1 MLVCS
6 PVPRRTP
13 PPKTASTA
21 KRRRGRPPRH
31 PSDADQQFPGARV
44 IKRYGNRRLY
54 DAKLSRCVT
63 MDEIAD
69 FVRKG
74 EDVRVLDGDSG
85 EDLTKRVLTQ
95 IILETQ
101 NARQLELLPVELLRK
116 IISARSD
123 ATARWMEQY
132 LGAMAQ
138 FLERSKES
146 IDSLFPWMKQS
157 PWPAQEPPPPPPA
170 AKDESLRDE
179 MAELERRL
187 ADLASRM
194 NRR

>member
-1 MLVCS
+1 MA
-6 PVPRRTP
+6 RRTP
-13 PPKTASTA
+13 TPKTTPAA
-21 KRRRGRPPRH
+21 KPRRRGRPPRH

-54 DAKLSRCVT
+54 DAQLSRCVT

-74 EDVRVLDGDSG
+74 EDVRILDGDSG

-116 IISARSD
+116 IIAARSD

-132 LGAMAQ
+132 MSAMTQ
-138 FLERSKES
+138 FLERSKGS
-146 IDSLFPWMKQS
+146 LDTLFPWMKQS
-157 PWPAQEPPPPPPA
+157 PWPGPPTDTPPPA
-170 AKDESLRDE
+170 AAPKDDLRDE
-179 MAELERRL
+179 MAELERKM

-194 NRR
+194 GKR